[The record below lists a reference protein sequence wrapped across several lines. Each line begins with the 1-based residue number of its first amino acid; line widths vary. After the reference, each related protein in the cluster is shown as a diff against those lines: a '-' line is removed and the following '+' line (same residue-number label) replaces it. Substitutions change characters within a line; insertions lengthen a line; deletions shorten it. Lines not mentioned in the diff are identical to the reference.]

1 MTNRSY
7 TKEEKKY
14 LAQQAIAA
22 VLSLDGDYPSFKNY
36 IWTAQC
42 ILNGKEP
49 KTNIDVLVTDSLT
62 KLEAIK

>member
-36 IWTAQC
+36 I
-42 ILNGKEP
+42 
-49 KTNIDVLVTDSLT
+49 
-62 KLEAIK
+62 